1 MDNPMY
7 SGITGGLIEAGD
19 ISRELGI
26 SYGEAMVIQQERAAS
41 REQEYR
47 DAIAD
52 AESNVIQ
59 FRPRGK

>member
-1 MDNPMY
+1 VTDLMY
-7 SGITGGLIEAGD
+7 SGITGGILETSD

-26 SYGEAMVIQQERAAS
+26 SYGDAMAIQEERAERRA
-41 REQEYR
+41 QEYR